1 MWRDAKV
8 VTNARATRNRL
19 PYLPPLFVLAVA
31 WPPSPRA
38 NPASGRGR
46 RPVGEIPRAMASG
59 FPAFRRAD
67 TARYLAILLLI
78 LSTIAFQVAAPDT
91 DWARLVIVVLESGTL
106 YLALSVGRIHG
117 LGDRVLLAL
126 IAAAVAVSVIAL
138 AGFATLG
145 EFDARLINLLLIAFA
160 PIAIS
165 VGLLDDMRTRGRVTV
180 RTVIGVLSVYLLIG
194 LIFTF
199 VFGIIGSQAST
210 PFFKYGLGGNSSNY
224 LYFSYS
230 TLTTVGYGDLVAEL
244 QIGRSFAIIEALVGQ
259 MYLVSIVALIVGSLG
274 RMPSSHS
281 PPSLLGSS
289 SGRGRP
295 DR

>member
-1 MWRDAKV
+1 M
-8 VTNARATRNRL
+8 AT
-19 PYLPPLFVLAVA
+19 
-31 WPPSPRA
+31 
-38 NPASGRGR
+38 
-46 RPVGEIPRAMASG
+46 G

-91 DWARLVIVVLESGTL
+91 EWARLVIVVLESATL

-117 LGDRVLLAL
+117 LVDRILLAL
-126 IAAAVAVSVIAL
+126 IVAAVAVSVVAL
-138 AGFATLG
+138 VGFATLG

-165 VGLLDDMRTRGRVTV
+165 VGLLDDMRTRSRVTV
-180 RTVIGVLSVYLLIG
+180 RTVIGVLCVYLLIG

-210 PFFKYGLGGNSSNY
+210 PFFKYGVAGNSSNY

-274 RMPSSHS
+274 RMPTSHS
-281 PPSLLGSS
+281 STVLGGPSRS
-289 SGRGRP
+289 RGRSDP
-295 DR
+295 GR

>member
-1 MWRDAKV
+1 M
-8 VTNARATRNRL
+8 AT
-19 PYLPPLFVLAVA
+19 
-31 WPPSPRA
+31 
-38 NPASGRGR
+38 
-46 RPVGEIPRAMASG
+46 G
-59 FPAFRRAD
+59 FPAFRRVD

-78 LSTIAFQVAAPDT
+78 LSTIGFQVAASDSE
-91 DWARLVIVVLESGTL
+91 WARLVIVVLESGTL
-106 YLALSVGRIHG
+106 YLALTVGRIHG
-117 LGDRVLLAL
+117 VGDRILLAL

-160 PIAIS
+160 PVAIGAG
-165 VGLLDDMRTRGRVTV
+165 VLDDMRTRSRVTV

-199 VFGIIGSQAST
+199 VFGIVGSQVST
-210 PFFKYGLGGNSSNY
+210 PFFKYGLAGNSSNY

-274 RMPSSHS
+274 RLPTSHS
-281 PPSLLGSS
+281 TSFSAPPSK
-289 SGRGRP
+289 GRGRS

>member
-1 MWRDAKV
+1 M
-8 VTNARATRNRL
+8 AT
-19 PYLPPLFVLAVA
+19 
-31 WPPSPRA
+31 
-38 NPASGRGR
+38 
-46 RPVGEIPRAMASG
+46 G
-59 FPAFRRAD
+59 FPAFRRLD
-67 TARYLAILLLI
+67 TARYLAILILI
-78 LSTIAFQVAAPDT
+78 LFAIGFQVAAPDS
-91 DWARLVIVVLESGTL
+91 DWARLVIVLLESGTL
-106 YLALSVGRIHG
+106 YLALTVGRIHG
-117 LGDRVLLAL
+117 MGDRVLLAL
-126 IAAAVAVSVIAL
+126 IAVAVAVSIIAL

-160 PIAIS
+160 PIAIGIG
-165 VGLLDDMRTRGRVTV
+165 VLDDMRTRSRVTV

-210 PFFKYGLGGNSSNY
+210 PFFKYGLEGNSSNY

-230 TLTTVGYGDLVAEL
+230 TLTTVGYGDLVAGL

-274 RMPSSHS
+274 RLPTSHSSPILGPSSRT
-281 PPSLLGSS
+281 
-289 SGRGRP
+289 RGRS

>member
-1 MWRDAKV
+1 MV
-8 VTNARATRNRL
+8 
-19 PYLPPLFVLAVA
+19 P
-31 WPPSPRA
+31 PRA
-38 NPASGRGR
+38 MPASGRVDR
-46 RPVGEIPRAMASG
+46 VAGEPPRVMATG
-59 FPAFRRAD
+59 FPAFRRTD
-67 TARYLAILLLI
+67 TAQYLAVLLLI
-78 LSTIAFQVAAPDT
+78 LAAIGFQVAASDSE
-91 DWARLVIVVLESGTL
+91 WARLVIVVLESFTL

-117 LGDRVLLAL
+117 ALDRILLVL

-145 EFDARLINLLLIAFA
+145 EFDARVINLLLIAFA
-160 PIAIS
+160 PVALSI
-165 VGLLDDMRTRGRVTV
+165 GLLDDMRSRSRVTV

-199 VFGIIGSQAST
+199 VFGIVGAQASS
-210 PFFKYGLGGNSSNY
+210 PFFKYGVGGTSSNY

-274 RMPSSHS
+274 RLPTTHSTPFSAAPSKRR
-281 PPSLLGSS
+281 GR
-289 SGRGRP
+289 SGR
-295 DR
+295 

>member
-1 MWRDAKV
+1 MAK
-8 VTNARATRNRL
+8 
-19 PYLPPLFVLAVA
+19 
-31 WPPSPRA
+31 
-38 NPASGRGR
+38 
-46 RPVGEIPRAMASG
+46 G

-67 TARYLAILLLI
+67 TARYLAILILI
-78 LSTIAFQVAAPDT
+78 LSTIGFQVAASDSE
-91 DWARLVIVVLESGTL
+91 WARLVIVLLASGTL
-106 YLALSVGRIHG
+106 YLALTVGGIHG
-117 LGDRVLLAL
+117 AVDRILLAL
-126 IAAAVAVSVIAL
+126 IVVAVAVSVIAL

-145 EFDARLINLLLIAFA
+145 QFDAQLINLLLIAFA
-160 PIAIS
+160 PIAIV
-165 VGLLDDMRTRGRVTV
+165 VGVLSDMRARSRVTV

-199 VFGIIGSQAST
+199 LFGIIGSQAST
-210 PFFKYGLGGNSSNY
+210 AFFKYGVADNSSNY

-274 RMPSSHS
+274 RLPTSHS
-281 PPSLLGSS
+281 TPFSGAPPRS
-289 SGRGRP
+289 RGRS